1 MTIGNWRQRWSGL
14 AMVLLALCHS
24 PVSATGSAAAAK
36 LSLQWEVERTVVAP
50 PATDPRSRAVLT
62 LTNRDNRPFPAQGW
76 AIYFNTIAGVV
87 PGPALEGQVRFER
100 VGGSL
105 YRLRP
110 EAGFKAL
117 GSGQAARIVFL
128 HPEVMIKI
136 DKAPQG
142 PYLVLDQAPETGLAI
157 ADYILL
163 MPSRPEQLDTGPTD
177 AVPYATPETIFE
189 RNAVIA
195 DLAEEDLPPV
205 FPTPVKYQRRTGDL
219 RWTAPPA
226 VLGAAALRNETAF
239 AKALLRPYF
248 GAGQAA
254 AGAPALRLL
263 VGPVAGQDSPE
274 AYALT
279 VDPVAGVTLTGNSA
293 AGVARGLQSLRDL
306 LPVTPQPQPGKEV
319 VLPALTLVDA
329 PRFEYR
335 GVQMD
340 VARNFQGK
348 AVVMRLLDLMAHYK
362 LNKLH
367 FHLTDDEGWRLEI
380 AGIPELT
387 AVGARRGHTLDSG
400 RHLPPAYGSGPDVG
414 DPHGSGYFSRA
425 DYIEILKYA
434 TARHIEVVP
443 EIEMPGHARA
453 AVKAMES
460 RYRTLTQTGSKEA
473 GRYLLSDP
481 RDRSVFHSAQ
491 AYTDNVI
498 DPGLPSTYTFIAKVV
513 AEVVKMHRQ
522 AGAPLRTIHVGGD
535 ELPAGAWEKSPA
547 CQALMQ
553 RLKLAGT
560 AELWDHFYNRVDAIL
575 HKHGLVASGWEE
587 LGVRKTKLHGAARVV
602 PNPEFLRR
610 GISVYV
616 WNNLDDAQDLAHRLA
631 NAGYQTVLAPVTNL
645 YFDMAHSKNPEEP
658 GHNWGP
664 YFDLDTVFDFIP
676 LDMTRRS
683 VTDATPLPGREGLT
697 EYGRGNVR
705 GLEGTL
711 FSETLRD
718 PARIDYM
725 LMPRLLGLAERAWA
739 ADPAWVGESDPAKA
753 KGLHDAAWSV
763 FVNQLGK
770 RVLPRLAA
778 DHADVNYRIAP
789 PGLRRVDG
797 KVLVNHQW
805 PGFTLRY
812 TTDGSE
818 PGIGSPLVAGPIE
831 APGII
836 QVAAF
841 DRTGRRGRASR
852 IDNP

>member
-1 MTIGNWRQRWSGL
+1 LG
-14 AMVLLALCHS
+14 
-24 PVSATGSAAAAK
+24 
-36 LSLQWEVERTVVAP
+36 LQWEVERTVVAP
-50 PATDPRSRAVLT
+50 PATEPRSRAVLT
-62 LTNRDNRPFPAQGW
+62 LTNHDSRPLPAQGW

-110 EAGFKAL
+110 EAGFQELA
-117 GSGQAARIVFL
+117 SGQAARIVFL

-142 PYLVLDQAPETGLAI
+142 PYLVFDRAPETGLAI
-157 ADYILL
+157 ADYRLL
-163 MPSRPEQLDTGPTD
+163 MPSHPEQLDTGPAD
-177 AVPYATPETIFE
+177 AVPYTTPETIYQ
-189 RNAVIA
+189 RNAAIA
-195 DLAEEDLPPV
+195 ELAEDALPPV
-205 FPTPVKYQRRTGDL
+205 FPTPSQYQRRIGSL
-219 RWTAPPA
+219 RWTALPA
-226 VLGAAALRNETAF
+226 VLGAPALRNETAF

-248 GAGQAA
+248 GAAPAA
-254 AGAPALRLL
+254 AGAPVLRLL
-263 VGPVAGQDSPE
+263 VEPITGQDSPE

-279 VDPVAGVTLTGNSA
+279 VDPVAGITLTGNTA

-306 LPVTPQPQPGKEV
+306 LPVTPRPDKEI

-340 VARNFQGK
+340 VARNFQDK
-348 AVVMRLLDLMAHYK
+348 ATVLRMLDLMARYK

-387 AVGARRGHTLDSG
+387 AVGARRGHTLDSDK
-400 RHLPPAYGSGPDVG
+400 HLQPAYGSGPDVG
-414 DPHGSGYFSRA
+414 DPHGSGYYSRA

-434 TARHIEVVP
+434 AARHIEVIP

-460 RYRTLTQTGSKEA
+460 RDRTLTQAGGKEA
-473 GRYLLSDP
+473 SRYLLSDP

-491 AYTDNVI
+491 SYTDNVI

-513 AEVVKMHRQ
+513 AEVAKMHRQ
-522 AGAPLRTIHVGGD
+522 AGAPLRTLHVGGD
-535 ELPAGAWEKSPA
+535 ELPHGAWEKSPA
-547 CQALMQ
+547 SRALMQ

-560 AELWDHFYNRVDAIL
+560 AELWDHFYNRVAAIL

-587 LGVRKTKLHGAARVV
+587 LGVRKTALRGETRVV

-631 NAGYQTVLAPVTNL
+631 NAGYKTVLAPVTNL
-645 YFDMAHSKNPEEP
+645 YFDMAHNKNPEEP

-664 YFDLDTVFDFIP
+664 YLDLDTVFDFIP

-718 PARIDYM
+718 PTRIDYM
-725 LMPRLLGLAERAWA
+725 LLPRLLGLAERAWA
-739 ADPAWVGESDPAKA
+739 ADPAWVGETDPAKA
-753 KGLHDAAWSV
+753 KILHDAAWSV

-789 PGLRRVDG
+789 PGLKRVDG
-797 KVLVNHQW
+797 KVLVNHQL
-805 PGFTLRY
+805 PGLILRY

-818 PGIGSPLVAGPIE
+818 PGAGSALVAGPIE
-831 APGII
+831 ARGVI

-841 DRTGRRGRASR
+841 DRSGRRGRASR